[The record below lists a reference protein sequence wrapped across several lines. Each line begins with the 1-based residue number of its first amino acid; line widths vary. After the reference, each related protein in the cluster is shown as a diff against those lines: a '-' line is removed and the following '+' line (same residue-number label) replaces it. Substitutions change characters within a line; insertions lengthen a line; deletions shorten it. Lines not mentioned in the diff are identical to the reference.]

1 MPHPAPAD
9 LAAIPLFA
17 SLTRK
22 ELEDA
27 ARRFSIEDFPKG
39 AVIAAEGTRLEH
51 FHLVLSGSLQFF
63 FEDEEGHRLLF
74 GVEEP
79 GGHFADTTLFGEPI
93 LMNIAALGPL
103 RVASIPMEEFHAMLI
118 RHPKLAVALLADV
131 VARLRRLVKS
141 TRTLT
146 MEEVY
151 GRVVKLLLAR
161 AAQAGEKRAIEGLT
175 HAEIGERVG
184 ATREMVGRILR
195 DLAKGGYIEMARGR
209 ITVLR
214 NPPRRW

>member
-1 MPHPAPAD
+1 MTNPIPAE

-17 SLTRK
+17 SFSRK
-22 ELEDA
+22 DLEEVA
-27 ARRFSIEDFPKG
+27 QRFTVRTFSKD
-39 AVIAAEGTRLEH
+39 VIVAAEGDRLEV
-51 FHLVLSGSLQFF
+51 FNVILSGSLQWFF
-63 FEDEEGHRLLF
+63 SDEDGHRLRF

-93 LMNIAALGPL
+93 LMSIIALEPL
-103 RVASIPMEEFHAMLI
+103 RVASVPLDEFRRLLL
-118 RHPKLAVALLADV
+118 RHPPLAVALLGDV
-131 VARLRRLVKS
+131 VARLRRLLKS

-151 GRVVKLLLAR
+151 GRVVKLLFSG
-161 AAQAGEKRAIEGLT
+161 AADSVGGQRLT

-195 DLAKGGYIEMARGR
+195 DLVKGAYVEMARGR

-214 NPPRRW
+214 KPPRRW

>member
-1 MPHPAPAD
+1 MTHPTPAE

-17 SLTRK
+17 SFSRK
-22 ELEDA
+22 DLEEA
-27 ARRFSIEDFPKG
+27 TRRFAIRTFPKDTL
-39 AVIAAEGTRLEH
+39 VAAEGDRLEV
-51 FHLVLSGSLQFF
+51 FNVILSGSLQWLFSD
-63 FEDEEGHRLLF
+63 EDGHRLRF

-93 LMNIAALGPL
+93 LMSIIALEPL
-103 RVASIPMEEFHAMLI
+103 RVASIPLDDFRGLLL
-118 RHPKLAVALLADV
+118 RHPQLAVDLLGDV
-131 VARLRRLVKS
+131 VARLRRLLKS

-151 GRVVKLLLAR
+151 GRVVKLLLAG
-161 AAQAGEKRAIEGLT
+161 ATDSAGGQRLT
-175 HAEIGERVG
+175 HAHIGERVG

-214 NPPRRW
+214 KPPRRW